1 MAFQSGLRKNIG
13 WMIKIEA
20 LRHVKVK
27 VKEEL
32 KEVRDENADLLYQLG
47 MSEGRAK
54 FLARENEVLLAK
66 LSKK

>member
-1 MAFQSGLRKNIG
+1 
-13 WMIKIEA
+13 MIKN
-20 LRHVKVK
+20 RSSSPFKVE

-54 FLARENEVLLAK
+54 FLARENEVLFAK